1 MCYLKLDKSSL
12 ILTKRAEI
20 TIEKNNAFETHYCFT
35 SSEYAAISAFYMTD
49 LGKEYE
55 AVEDGR
61 IAFDGE
67 YPIIPYSGLIG
78 CGHPVGSSG
87 VRMMLYPYRQVAGIA
102 GTYLIKGIRN
112 GIMLNCC

>member
-1 MCYLKLDKSSL
+1 M
-12 ILTKRAEI
+12 
-20 TIEKNNAFETHYCFT
+20 
-35 SSEYAAISAFYMTD
+35 
-49 LGKEYE
+49 GKKYE

-67 YPIIPYSGLIG
+67 YPINTYSGLIG

-102 GTYLIKGIRN
+102 STYQIKVQE
-112 GIMLNCC
+112 MV